1 MKPTVLRASEAR
13 ELAALPI
20 GGRMV
25 IRRKVRPQPP
35 ADTVSMTDI
44 EHPITGQFG
53 AIPGRESVGADFD
66 SFVACPLAP
75 GEMRWV
81 KEPYCLIDGLVC
93 GYGVAYRADN
103 ATLKLEYDEGPDGN
117 VENERLLV
125 PHLDTREWIDDE
137 TPWKPASSMPR
148 WASRMNVINVSTS
161 VERDSSGVWW
171 WRQEIERVEK

>member
-20 GGRMV
+20 GGRMA
-25 IRRKVRPQPP
+25 IRRKVRHQPP
-35 ADTVSMTDI
+35 ADTVSMTD
-44 EHPITGQFG
+44 
-53 AIPGRESVGADFD
+53 
-66 SFVACPLAP
+66 VACPLAP

-103 ATLKLEYDEGPDGN
+103 ATLKLEYDEGPDG

-148 WASRMNVINVSTS
+148 WASRMNLRNVSTS
-161 VERDSSGVWW
+161 VERDSGGLWW
-171 WRQEIERVEK
+171 WRQEIERMEK